1 MYKHIYVFLFITTVN
16 VTEDILR
23 PTRNRP
29 CLFLFSEILAFLC
42 VSIILPIHAA
52 SIEFNNRYYSTK
64 SKIQQNSQQ
73 QTH

>member
-16 VTEDILR
+16 VTEDHLR

-42 VSIILPIHAA
+42 VSVILPIHAA
-52 SIEFNNRYYSTK
+52 SIEFNNTTAQRVKYNKTRNNK
-64 SKIQQNSQQ
+64 H
-73 QTH
+73 TD